1 MHLTW
6 RAGSPDSQFAR
17 WLMIVSMAMAVLPVC
32 RSPMISS
39 RWPRPIG
46 VMASMALIPV
56 CSGSLTF
63 WRCTTD
69 GACSSSSRSSV
80 PSISPL
86 PSSGTPSGSTTRP
99 RNPSPT
105 GTDSTSPVRRTCWPS
120 STLLK
125 SPRMTTPISRMSR
138 LSARRRIPP
147 GNSSSSLA
155 IAEGSPSTWAIPSPA
170 SATSP
175 TSCREAPSGS
185 YASTNPASASRIS
198 SGRIVSSAMVLA
210 SFSLGCQLYAVLHVP
225 PRPWP
230 GRAARRPGR
239 APSSGRQ
246 PLSKGGEPAR
256 HAAVN
261 ELIPDLDGHSTHD
274 PGIDDDIQ
282 VNIVA
287 VGLGQRG
294 GEPPPLIL
302 SEPGGDPDD
311 GDQALPPGGGQPP
324 VLVQRRLQVTSSRVD
339 DRLGDQAER
348 GRAHLGRQQRVQQA
362 ALALVR

>member
-1 MHLTW
+1 
-6 RAGSPDSQFAR
+6 
-17 WLMIVSMAMAVLPVC
+17 
-32 RSPMISS
+32 
-39 RWPRPIG
+39 
-46 VMASMALIPV
+46 
-56 CSGSLTF
+56 
-63 WRCTTD
+63 
-69 GACSSSSRSSV
+69 
-80 PSISPL
+80 
-86 PSSGTPSGSTTRP
+86 
-99 RNPSPT
+99 
-105 GTDSTSPVRRTCWPS
+105 
-120 STLLK
+120 
-125 SPRMTTPISRMSR
+125 MTTPISRMSR
-138 LSARRRIPP
+138 LSARPRIPP

-210 SFSLGCQLYAVLHVP
+210 SFSLGCQLYVVRHVP

-302 SEPGGDPDD
+302 CEPGGDPDD
-311 GDQALPPGGGQPP
+311 GDQALPPRGGQPP

-348 GRAHLGRQQRVQQA
+348 GRAHLGCQQRVQQA
-362 ALALVR
+362 TLALVRPLILQGRPQGGLGTEDPAEPEQLILQVIELAVMLGRGRAGEHGELLGRVGQVPRRRPAEVH